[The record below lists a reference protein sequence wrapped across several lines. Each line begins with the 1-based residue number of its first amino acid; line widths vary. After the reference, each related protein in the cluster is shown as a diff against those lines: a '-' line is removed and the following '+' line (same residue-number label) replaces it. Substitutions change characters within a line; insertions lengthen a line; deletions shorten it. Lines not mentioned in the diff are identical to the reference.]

1 MSDIQEKILELMDL
15 FDEDEV
21 TTADK
26 INRPEPKQ
34 SVKEIELFNE
44 FNIRNPKAGG
54 GMLAQPSADGSRQE
68 YATSTV
74 KTKKF
79 KYPITNQFG
88 TFYSDKKP
96 KSSAREI
103 GSGKFSMAERNRVTR
118 IKYPEYNSYSELL
131 KKEPKKARVVM
142 STLQYASV
150 AGTKIKK
157 KTRFT
162 PLTIIQQNKIL
173 AEFPSANFDEGKLGF
188 NSETDKTKYQQV
200 KKFIERGYK
209 PRFKKIPEKLQEDIK
224 QKFSYFKDWDFNKY
238 KYGVPGSGGGGK
250 GNIRNRENNVLAQR
264 VKRYIS
270 EPKPFKLAF
279 SMDRP
284 GSWMLQQMY
293 RAWEHGNT
301 DYEPIYNKNDKVI
314 GMKENGKTYYANK
327 NVAPSNKVKLINSHP
342 EFNKVQK
349 FVDVANEA
357 KLPLKDL
364 SGYKNTKSLLALFP
378 EGYESIKFND
388 LVSYLYKE
396 QGVDATRNA
405 IEKHHLKSLSDMGA
419 PVDSKNL
426 QLLRKDLNTLGNT
439 ITQQIKK
446 GDLSRVADLEKAG
459 VKITV
464 DGKTYGKGFQD
475 PRRQFNRIIG
485 DITQK
490 VSGLNKTQYANL
502 LNAFCKP
509 GRSKLSNGTN
519 PDGLTCSMEE
529 IQRGIQR
536 ETDKARKVSIDGRI
550 PKKFGKLR
558 TLGATLFGVADPA
571 IEFMFAAPYLVAG
584 DIDGAKQAT
593 TAGLFG
599 YGKKD
604 ISKMS
609 NKEAQ
614 RYMKH
619 LNATGDWMKN
629 YFIAEEKK
637 QELKNLKPNTGAFDL
652 ATKQLNI
659 ANQKLE
665 QIGDDYGTFGYS
677 YKGYDTPLVG
687 KVAMQDQ
694 IRSEVARDFNRKI
707 DKAMSTE
714 FFKDSDPITLEENLK
729 SLGGDPK
736 KVTPITNLESY
747 MANKGEPMAGNTN
760 LFFDVKPYVLNRA
773 MQYGV
778 EDIFDDYALGAGVE
792 APGRKSLQ
800 DAYSEIPLEYA
811 NQLAA
816 LEKKQLEEGLLER
829 QLDLGTGFA
838 GGGIAKLAGVDQ
850 GPPPESGPNSQGL
863 SGLFKRVKNI

>member
-1 MSDIQEKILELMDL
+1 MDL